1 MGRDGGDGSG
11 GMVGCG
17 ANSSRLVRR
26 HLFLIPFKFLDRQKR
41 KAKKTKAVN
50 YTKTQDNPLPNTS
63 FLTNFQPHRDRD
75 WQKWPITI
83 VTGAYLGWFIGR
95 LAGGYLLR
103 GKRIEF
109 D

>member
-1 MGRDGGDGSG
+1 MHTLRERMLRLRISG
-11 GMVGCG
+11 ELM
-17 ANSSRLVRR
+17 L
-26 HLFLIPFKFLDRQKR
+26 H
-41 KAKKTKAVN
+41 
-50 YTKTQDNPLPNTS
+50 
-63 FLTNFQPHRDRD
+63 PHRDRE

-83 VTGAYLGWFIGR
+83 VTGAYMGWFVGR